1 MREERG
7 QLSGDLDIREEYTLW
22 GSVAGRVS
30 VGEGGK
36 FYLRGS
42 IYGDLLMDFGGRAH
56 VYGQVQ
62 GNVEVNRGAKLI
74 ISGVIGGHATNFG
87 GRLYIDELGIVRGRV
102 KTIKGETQI
111 HPSAKVES

>member
-7 QLSGDLDIREEYTLW
+7 QLSGNLDIGEDYTLW
-22 GSVAGRVS
+22 GSVAGNVT

-42 IYGDLLMDFGGRAH
+42 IYGDLTIDFGGRAH
-56 VYGQVQ
+56 IYGQVQ
-62 GNVEVNRGAKLI
+62 GNVEIERGAKLI
-74 ISGVIGGHATNFG
+74 ISGVIGGRATNNG
-87 GRLYIDELGIVRGRV
+87 GRLYIDELGIIRGKV

-111 HPSAKVES
+111 HPSAKVEN